1 MRTVRTKLVA
11 LVLACVAPAVLGAVL
26 RSRQVERE
34 LLGQVER
41 RVNATNRRFGAELDE
56 YQANAK
62 VAVTLTEHSARFQQA
77 LAAHEAG
84 PVERMVKRLA
94 EVYDDRIVLAADD
107 EGTILAHGNGD
118 KGPASLRP
126 EASPAFAELLAG
138 KPLTGLIPVTFGDGL
153 GYAMVSADPVHV
165 SELPTANTSN
175 SAPAP
180 AAPGAKAGAKPAT
193 RPAAATAAVVPVVPA
208 RPVVPMGTLVGSV
221 VLLTRVT
228 PQYLGYLEPKLNADL
243 AFRVNGKLIASSPDN
258 PAAELVSNA
267 EAPTLAEVGNKLFA
281 VKTFRPPKLQR
292 PGMEVA
298 VTASR
303 DVTELRD
310 TARKDLYRSL
320 GVLGAVLVVVLGLAL
335 RFASRLGNAVRGI
348 SDAAEQV
355 KIGKYV
361 NAPEI
366 RTGDELES
374 LAEHFNAMVQGLKE
388 RDRLRET
395 FGRYVTRQVADHL
408 MKGNLNLG
416 GELVPV
422 TVLFSD
428 IRSFTSISERM
439 DPPALLDFLNEY
451 FSGMVESVLNH
462 QGVVDKFIGDAIMA
476 VFGAPVPQ
484 ADDPLQAVKAALEM
498 RSRLAKINENFKA
511 RGLPEIRTGIGLHSG
526 QVVAGNMGH
535 VERMEYTVIGDTVNL
550 ASRLEG
556 MTKEL
561 KCDVVLS
568 EDLYK
573 QVESEVLAEPLQRI
587 KVKGRDQDVMVYRLV
602 GLKSGA
608 PA

>member
-1 MRTVRTKLVA
+1 LLSTSMRTVRTKLVA

-62 VAVTLTEHSARFQQA
+62 LAVTLTEHSARFQQA
-77 LAAHEAG
+77 LAAHEVG

-94 EVYDDRIVLAADD
+94 AVYDTRIILAAD
-107 EGTILAHGNGD
+107 EKGTILAHGNGE
-118 KGPASLRP
+118 KGPSSLRAD
-126 EASPAFAELLAG
+126 ASPAFAELLAG
-138 KPLTGLIPVTFGDGL
+138 KPLNGMIPVTFSDGL

-165 SELPTANTSN
+165 TELPSP
-175 SAPAP
+175 SSPS
-180 AAPGAKAGAKPAT
+180 
-193 RPAAATAAVVPVVPA
+193 AAASAAVPA
-208 RPVVPMGTLVGSV
+208 RPVVPLGTLVGSV
-221 VLLTRVT
+221 VLLTRIT

-243 AFRVNGKLIASSPDN
+243 TIRVNGKLVASSPDN
-258 PAAELVSNA
+258 PGAGLVSEG
-267 EAPTLAEVGNKLFA
+267 EAPTLAEVSNKLFA
-281 VKTFRPPKLQR
+281 VKTFHPPKLQR

-298 VTASR
+298 ITASR

-310 TARKDLYRSL
+310 TARHDLYRQL
-320 GVLGAVLVVVLGLAL
+320 GFLGAVLVVVLALAL
-335 RFASRLGNAVRGI
+335 RFASRVGNAVRGI

-361 NAPEI
+361 NAPPT

-395 FGRYVTRQVADHL
+395 FGRYVTRQVAEHL

-428 IRSFTSISERM
+428 IRSFTSISESM
-439 DPPALLDFLNEY
+439 EPPALLDFLNEY

-462 QGVVDKFIGDAIMA
+462 HGVVDKFIGDAIMA

-484 ADDPLQAVKAALEM
+484 PDDPLQAVKAALEM
-498 RSRLAKINENFKA
+498 RTRLAKINENFKA

-535 VERMEYTVIGDTVNL
+535 VERMEYTVIGDAVNL

-556 MTKEL
+556 LTKEL

-573 QVESEVLAEPLQRI
+573 QVEAQVLAEPLQRI

-602 GLKSGA
+602 GLRSA
-608 PA
+608 PTV